1 MTKKGEESVKEESI
15 SEKVLNFIGEKSL
28 EFLDLSLKIM
38 FDPEDLIRTY
48 WGGSMYRSPSYIP
61 RAVYS
66 LKRSSYFKQEGKKFY
81 VTKKGRLRIIKN
93 IIRNKKNQTKKLNGK
108 WLGII
113 FDIPEVN
120 RKERAFLRREL
131 NMAGC
136 KELQKS
142 VWITHFDIEK
152 ELLALLLLWKKD
164 FKGDIRFLKIEKIS
178 GEEQIKKYFKIK

>member
-1 MTKKGEESVKEESI
+1 MNKKVKEKPL
-15 SEKVLNFIGEKSL
+15 SEKVLNFLGEKSL
-28 EFLDLSLKIM
+28 EFLDAGFKII
-38 FDPEDLIRTY
+38 FDPEDLIKTY
-48 WGGSMYRSPSYIP
+48 WGGSMYKNFSYVPHTI
-61 RAVYS
+61 YS
-66 LKRSSYFKQEGKKFY
+66 LKRSPYFKQEGKKFY
-81 VTKKGRLRIIKN
+81 VTEKGRMRIIKN
-93 IIRNKKNQTKKLNGK
+93 IIRNKNIQGKKLSGS

-120 RKERAFLRREL
+120 RRERAFLRREL

-142 VWITHFDIEK
+142 VWITPFDIEK
-152 ELLALLLLWKKD
+152 ELLALLSLWKRD

>member
-1 MTKKGEESVKEESI
+1 MKEKRGKSL
-15 SEKVLNFIGEKSL
+15 SERVLDLIGGKSL

-66 LKRSSYFKQEGKKFY
+66 LKRCPYFKQEGKKFY
-81 VTKKGRLRIIKN
+81 VTEKGRMRIIKN
-93 IIRNKKNQTKKLNGK
+93 IIRNKNIQNRRLNSK

-113 FDIPEVN
+113 FDIPEAN
-120 RKERAFLRREL
+120 RRERAFLRREL

-142 VWITHFDIEK
+142 VWITPFDIEK

-178 GEEQIKKYFKIK
+178 GEEQIKKYFKTK